1 MSKPLAKRTP
11 SDDCI
16 VTVDGVDYALHEGEW
31 VDVVPAFSAGDL
43 RFMRQ
48 IVNLQTQVDAAEN
61 PAQAITLTADT
72 YEELTGILSRRIVT
86 WNWTDDQG
94 QALPQPNGN
103 AAAFATLRLEELLY
117 LSLVIRGES
126 PGGRKNALKPSRT
139 SRSGTR
145 TSRQRAARA

>member
-1 MSKPLAKRTP
+1 MSKPLAKRVP

-31 VDVVPAFSAGDL
+31 VDVVPAFSTGDL
-43 RFMRQ
+43 RFMRK
-48 IVNLQTQVDAAEN
+48 IVNLRTEVDAAEK
-61 PAQAITLTADT
+61 PEDGIVLTADT
-72 YEELTGILSRRIVT
+72 YEELIDILSRRLVA

-103 AAAFATLRLEELLY
+103 PVAFATLRLEELLY

-126 PGGRKNALKPSRT
+126 PGERKNALKPSRT
-139 SRSGTR
+139 SRSATR
-145 TSRQRAARA
+145 TSRRAVARA